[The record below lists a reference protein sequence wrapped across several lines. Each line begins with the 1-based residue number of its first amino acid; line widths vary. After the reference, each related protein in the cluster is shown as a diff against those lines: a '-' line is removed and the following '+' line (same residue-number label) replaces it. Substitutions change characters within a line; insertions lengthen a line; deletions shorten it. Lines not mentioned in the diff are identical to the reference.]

1 MNETLSQ
8 TLQRVL
14 PADRVIPLFPH
25 RSNVTGK
32 PHTSFGLVVAVEDN
46 VFGVLCECGKQ
57 FNVSVDPRGIFR
69 R

>member
-1 MNETLSQ
+1 MDETLSQ

-25 RSNVTGK
+25 RSNVTGRR
-32 PHTSFGLVVAVEDN
+32 HQSFGVVVSVTDN
-46 VFGVLCECGKQ
+46 VFRVLCDCGRQ
-57 FNVSVDPRGIFR
+57 FNVSTDPRGIFR